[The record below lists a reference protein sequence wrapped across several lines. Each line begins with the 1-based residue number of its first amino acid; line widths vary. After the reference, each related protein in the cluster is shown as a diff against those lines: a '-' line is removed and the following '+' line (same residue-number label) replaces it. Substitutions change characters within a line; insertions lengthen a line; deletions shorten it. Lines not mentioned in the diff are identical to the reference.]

1 MHENQSPNKAV
12 KIDIEEIIRS
22 KNPGL
27 AKILPGFILRY
38 IKKIL
43 HQDEINAFLEEKKDL
58 YGIDFVN
65 ATLDLFKIKYNVI
78 GIENIPANGKF
89 LFVSN
94 HPQGAI
100 DSMCLISTI
109 HKHVGEVR
117 FMVNDILLYLKN
129 FDPIFVPINLYGA
142 QSKEAVKKFDEVFH
156 SPYQILFYPAGLV
169 SRKIKGEVHD
179 PEWKKSFIHLSIKHQ
194 HDVIPVYIQA
204 QNSNFFYRLS
214 RFRKFIGIKSNVEM
228 FYLPN
233 EMYKQKGNTLHLVF
247 GKPIPYQS
255 FDKTFSHAY
264 WAQKTQNMVYSLKE
278 KIL

>member
-1 MHENQSPNKAV
+1 MLENQPDNKAV

-58 YGIDFVN
+58 FGIDFVH
-65 ATLDLFKIKYNVI
+65 AVLDLFKIKYNVI
-78 GIENIPANGKF
+78 GIENIPPNSKY

-100 DSMCLISTI
+100 DSMCLISAI
-109 HKHVGEVR
+109 QKHVGEVR
-117 FMVNDILLYLKN
+117 FIVNDVLLYLKN
-129 FDPIFVPINLYGA
+129 FDPIFVPINLFGA
-142 QSKEAVKKFDEVFH
+142 QSKLAVKKFDEVFH

-179 PEWKKSFIHLSIKHQ
+179 PEWKKSFINLAIKHQ

-204 QNSNFFYRLS
+204 QNSKFFYRLAS
-214 RFRKFIGIKSNVEM
+214 FRKFIGIKSNVEM

-233 EMYKQKGNTLHLVF
+233 EMYKQTGNTINIVI

-264 WAQKTQNMVYSLKE
+264 WAQKTQNIVYSLKD